1 GVLAG
6 STVGAAGAAASVV
19 ANFRS
24 PPEKMQTL
32 TPDQK
37 HTISGTDDKTQRGL
51 KREVQDQQAY
61 LKQIDEEI
69 KTTTKDT
76 TLD

>member
-1 GVLAG
+1 
-6 STVGAAGAAASVV
+6 
-19 ANFRS
+19 
-24 PPEKMQTL
+24 MQTL

-76 TLD
+76 TLDEEQKEETLKYYDKENYGRKN